1 MSGKERVEEVKAS
14 FWGGG
19 EGKLTGRECT
29 SKRRLSL
36 FLLSRAVSCI

>member
-1 MSGKERVEEVKAS
+1 MSGKEKGGGVKAS
-14 FWGGG
+14 FGGG
-19 EGKLTGRECT
+19 RGNLTGRECT